1 MAQTSDVVVIGGGI
15 IGLAVAYYLGRE
27 NLQVTLVER
36 GAIGREASWAAAG
49 YLSFQGDSNTPGP
62 RLELTRT
69 SRQMY
74 EGWIEELGE
83 FTAADTGFWP
93 CGLLELCLSDAEAH
107 EMHQRLAWQQA
118 AGYSVTWLDAE
129 TVRQRQ
135 PHLAADLPLQGALLF
150 PEVAQVRPPRLLKA
164 LLQATIHQGVEIREH
179 TPVTAMTRDGDRVTG
194 VTLAGGDHL
203 AAPIVINAAGSWAA
217 QIAPEMAVM
226 PVKPIKGTIVL
237 LETTSPR
244 SRELLV
250 SSQGSLY
257 PRADN
262 KVLLGATLED
272 VGYDKRVTLDAVHHL
287 VHQAVTW
294 MPALKDAT
302 LVTAWAGLR
311 PYSHDNI
318 PYLGPLPGLQGA
330 YAATGHFRSGILLAP
345 VTGLLLK
352 EMILQQPPTLP
363 LEPYYVS
370 RLLS

>member
-1 MAQTSDVVVIGGGI
+1 MAQTSNVVVIGGGI

-36 GAIGREASWAAAG
+36 GTIGREASWAAAG

-150 PEVAQVRPPRLLKA
+150 PEVAQVRPPRLGRPPCRPNRDQRGGELGGA
-164 LLQATIHQGVEIREH
+164 DC
-179 TPVTAMTRDGDRVTG
+179 PRDGGD
-194 VTLAGGDHL
+194 AGEAHQRDHRPPGDHL
-203 AAPIVINAAGSWAA
+203 A
-217 QIAPEMAVM
+217 
-226 PVKPIKGTIVL
+226 
-237 LETTSPR
+237 
-244 SRELLV
+244 
-250 SSQGSLY
+250 SQ
-257 PRADN
+257 P
-262 KVLLGATLED
+262 
-272 VGYDKRVTLDAVHHL
+272 
-287 VHQAVTW
+287 
-294 MPALKDAT
+294 
-302 LVTAWAGLR
+302 
-311 PYSHDNI
+311 
-318 PYLGPLPGLQGA
+318 
-330 YAATGHFRSGILLAP
+330 
-345 VTGLLLK
+345 
-352 EMILQQPPTLP
+352 
-363 LEPYYVS
+363 
-370 RLLS
+370 